1 MFQRTSRLPVAIL
14 FLVLASIGGLYAQ
27 ATIPVPR
34 FGPYTVGD
42 DYFLGNYTQL
52 LDYWNKLAQTSDR
65 MKLVEIGK
73 TGEGRPMV
81 MAIITSPENHRN
93 LDRYRQISQRLAH
106 AEGLTDDEAH
116 RLAADGRAVVWIDGG
131 LHGTEVTGA
140 QHLFLMA
147 YEMVSRND
155 PETLRFLRDDILL
168 LVPVNPDGM
177 ELVSN
182 WYMRRAD
189 PKTRTFDDLPKLY
202 NKYVGHDNNR
212 DFYMNN
218 QPETKAI
225 SRQHYID
232 WIPQVVY
239 NQHQTG
245 PVGVMLFA
253 PPFRDPFNY
262 NMDPLVLMGIDLFG
276 SAMHTR
282 FLLENKAGSTMRNGA
297 TYSTWYNGGLRTATG
312 FHNQIGLLTEMKGT
326 PTPMDILL
334 VPERQLPSGE
344 LPMPIAPQLWH
355 FRQSLDYSVSADRA
369 VLDTASKHREDLLF
383 DIYRMGKNSIERG
396 SRDNWTVTPKRV
408 DAMVAAWRKD
418 NPGTNRVA
426 SSRGPTPIPSKYYD
440 LLHQPANRDPR
451 GFAIPSD
458 QPDFRTATRFV
469 NALIE
474 SGIDVHRAASAFQ
487 VNGKS
492 YPAGSYVVKTAQAF
506 RPHVLDMFEPQDHPN
521 DIPYPGG
528 PPKPPYDATGYTLAL
543 QMGVQF
549 DRLLDAIDGP
559 FEKLPGVVNLAA
571 GTVSQ
576 GTSVAGYLISHQVN
590 DAFTATTR
598 LLAAKEDVY
607 WLGQPFTSGGRT
619 FPAGTIYVPA
629 KPTTRAALEK
639 IAVDTGV
646 HVEAIAVRPAGDAL
660 KLRPMRIAL
669 WDQYGGSMPSGWIR
683 WLFEQQFP
691 IAVDVLY
698 PPALDAGNLSAKYDV
713 IVFPDG
719 AIPDPDP
726 RSGARDERRPAV
738 DPQSLPP
745 EWKDKVGTVTAAR
758 TVPQLRK
765 FLEDGGTIVTIG
777 DSANL
782 AYHLGLPIRN
792 HLVERLPN
800 GTEKRL
806 GSEKFYIPG
815 SLLECS
821 VDNSNPLAYGVAD
834 TLDVFFDNSPV
845 FRLEPDAALR
855 GVRIVAWFA
864 GAEPLRSGWAWGQ
877 GYLQG
882 GAAAVEARV
891 GKGKLFLFGPL
902 ITFRGQP
909 HASFKFLFNAIY
921 YGGATPA
928 KLGGAGKSTN

>member
-1 MFQRTSRLPVAIL
+1 MFQRKSRLATIL

-34 FGPYTVGD
+34 VGQYTVGD

-52 LDYWNKLAQTSDR
+52 LDYWNKLAQSSDR

-81 MAIITSPENHRN
+81 MAVITSPENHRN
-93 LDRYRQISQRLAH
+93 LDRYRQISQRLAR
-106 AEGLTDDEAH
+106 ADGVTDDEAH
-116 RLAADGRAVVWIDGG
+116 KLAAEGRAVVWIDGG

-140 QHLFLMA
+140 QQLFLMA

-155 PETLRFLRDDILL
+155 AETLRFLRDDILL

-177 ELVSN
+177 ELVAN
-182 WYMRRAD
+182 WYMRQAD
-189 PKTRTFDDLPKLY
+189 PKKRTFDDLPKLY

-212 DFYMNN
+212 DFYINN

-232 WIPQVVY
+232 WIPQVIY

-262 NMDPLVLMGIDLFG
+262 NMDPIVLMGIDLFG

-297 TYSTWYNGGLRTATG
+297 TYSTWYNGGLRTTTG

-326 PTPMDILL
+326 PTPMEIVL

-344 LPMPIAPQLWH
+344 LPMPIPPQLWH
-355 FRQSLDYSVSADRA
+355 FRQSLDYSISANRS

-383 DIYRMGKNSIERG
+383 NIYRMGKNSIERG
-396 SRDNWTVTPKRV
+396 NRDSWTVTPKRV
-408 DAMVAAWRKD
+408 DAMVAAWQKD
-418 NPGTNRVA
+418 NPATNRVA
-426 SSRGPTPIPSKYYD
+426 SSRGPTPIPAKYYD

-451 GFAIPSD
+451 SFIIPSD
-458 QPDFRTATRFV
+458 QPDFLTATRFV

-474 SGIDVHRAASAFQ
+474 SGVDVHRATSAFQ

-543 QMGVQF
+543 QMGVRF
-549 DRLLDAIDGP
+549 DRILDAIDGP
-559 FEKLPGVVNLAA
+559 FDKLPGVVKLAA
-571 GTVSQ
+571 GTVSE
-576 GTSVAGYLISHQVN
+576 GRPVAGYLISHQVN

-598 LLAAKEDVY
+598 LLAVKEDVY

-629 KPTTRAALEK
+629 KATTRATLQK
-639 IAVDTGV
+639 IAADTGV
-646 HVEAIAVRPAGDAL
+646 HVDATAVRPAGDAL
-660 KLRPMRIAL
+660 KLRPMRVAL

-691 IAVDVLY
+691 VAVDLVY

-719 AIPDPDP
+719 AIPDPNP
-726 RSGARDERRPAV
+726 RSAAREERRPAV
-738 DPQSLPP
+738 DRESLPP
-745 EWKDKVGTVTAAR
+745 EWKDKVGAVTAAK
-758 TVPQLRK
+758 TIPQLRK

-792 HLVERLPN
+792 HLAERLPN
-800 GTEKRL
+800 GTEKPL

-834 TLDVFFDNSPV
+834 KLDVFFDNSPV

-855 GVRIVAWFA
+855 GVRTVAWFD
-864 GAEPLRSGWAWGQ
+864 GAQPLRSGWAWGQ

-891 GKGKLFLFGPL
+891 GKGRLFVFGPL

-928 KLGGAGKSTN
+928 KLTGAGKATN